1 MFNAVDATPEVIA
14 LLEKL
19 CEVVRNTSLCG
30 LGQSAPNPVTTT
42 LKYFRKEYIEH
53 IHDKRCRSGVCEELT
68 KSGEDRKKT
77 EKPEEVHA

>member
-1 MFNAVDATPEVIA
+1 MNPQYDYKMYAILYVDDE
-14 LLEKL
+14 E
-19 CEVVRNTSLCG
+19 
-30 LGQSAPNPVTTT
+30 QS

-68 KSGEDRKKT
+68 KSVEDRKKT